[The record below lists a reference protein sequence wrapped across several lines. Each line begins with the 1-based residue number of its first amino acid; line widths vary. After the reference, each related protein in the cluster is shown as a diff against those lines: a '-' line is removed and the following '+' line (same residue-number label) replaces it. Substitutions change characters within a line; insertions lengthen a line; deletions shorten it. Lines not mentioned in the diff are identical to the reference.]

1 MAKGMQKG
9 NREVRKPKSPK
20 AKPPAAQASPFAVR
34 AGMGPQAKPV
44 GKKTK

>member
-20 AKPPAAQASPFAVR
+20 SKPPISQASPFAAR
-34 AGMGPQAKPV
+34 AGMGPQVKPL
-44 GKKTK
+44 GKKPK